1 MSFYS
6 SYFIF
11 NFAAHF
17 SNQALKELWALYK
30 KDITLDFKNKSSL
43 SSVLLYSL
51 TIVFVSYYSFKVKI
65 SEVGPI
71 VWNALFWIITLFI
84 SINAASKS
92 FQNEMNGVDYY
103 LYQLSSPLK
112 ILFSKILYNITLLL
126 ATGIICLAFYSLVM
140 GNPVGSP
147 LDFTIIFVL
156 GTVAFASILTMVS
169 GIAFKAGNNFT
180 LMAIMSL
187 PLLLPMEMLLIKG
200 SMLAIDGIGMD
211 TVGFRNIVL
220 SISALIMIEISLSYL
235 LFPYLWRA

>member
-1 MSFYS
+1 M
-6 SYFIF
+6 
-11 NFAAHF
+11 
-17 SNQALKELWALYK
+17 
-30 KDITLDFKNKSSL
+30 DFKNKSSL

-65 SEVGPI
+65 AEVGPI
-71 VWNALFWIITLFI
+71 VWNALFWVIILFI

-92 FQNEMNGVDYY
+92 FQNESNGVDFY

-126 ATGIICLAFYSLVM
+126 ATGMVCLAFYSLVM
-140 GNPVGSP
+140 GNPVGSA
-147 LDFTIIFVL
+147 LDFTLVFVL
-156 GTVAFASILTMVS
+156 GIIAFASILTMVS

-187 PLLLPMEMLLIKG
+187 PLLLPLEMLLIKG
-200 SMLAIDGIGMD
+200 SMLAIDGIGWGMP
-211 TVGFRNIVL
+211 GFDNIIL
-220 SISALIMIEISLSYL
+220 SISGLILIEISLSYL

>member
-1 MSFYS
+1 MV
-6 SYFIF
+6 
-11 NFAAHF
+11 
-17 SNQALKELWALYK
+17 LKEIWALYR
-30 KDITLDFKNKSSL
+30 KDVILDFKNKSSL

-65 SEVGPI
+65 AEVGPI

-92 FQNEMNGVDYY
+92 FHNENNGVDFY

-126 ATGIICLAFYSLVM
+126 ATGLVCLAFYSLVM
-140 GNPVGSP
+140 GNPIGSP
-147 LDFTIIFVL
+147 SDFTLIFVL
-156 GTVAFASILTMVS
+156 GIIAFASILTMVS

-187 PLLLPMEMLLIKG
+187 PLLLPLEMLLIKG
-200 SMLAIDGIGMD
+200 SMLAIDGIGWGMP
-211 TVGFRNIVL
+211 GFENIVL
-220 SISALIMIEISLSYL
+220 SISGLIMIEISLSYL